1 MQPAKCIVFDA
12 NKRAT
17 VLYTIQPPV
26 ASLQTYVCTCV
37 PFIHLSVTLVPV
49 VCGASMAVHRCYLYA
64 CQHNFQPPCNH
75 CQAGAL
81 QEGLLCKM
89 CPTTSCYTVV
99 FSASPLQPLE
109 MQGII
114 LFIYFGLVGYIRTCT
129 VLTKYLC
136 LSPLSH
142 YVISTMLSLADM
154 VHRRSVLLSQCACI
168 SVDNYIYIV

>member
-1 MQPAKCIVFDA
+1 MYMCTLHCICQSLWSQWHVVHPWPYTV
-12 NKRAT
+12 AT
-17 VLYTIQPPV
+17 YMPV
-26 ASLQTYVCTCV
+26 STT
-37 PFIHLSVTLVPV
+37 FNH
-49 VCGASMAVHRCYLYA
+49 
-64 CQHNFQPPCNH
+64 H

-89 CPTTSCYTVV
+89 CPTTSCYSVL

-129 VLTKYLC
+129 VLTKHLC

-154 VHRRSVLLSQCACI
+154 DHRRSVLLSQCVCI
-168 SVDNYIYIV
+168 SVDNYIYVM

>member
-49 VCGASMAVHRCYLYA
+49 VCGACLAVHRCYLYT
-64 CQHNFQPPCNH
+64 CQHNFQSPCNH

-89 CPTTSCYTVV
+89 CPTTSCYSVL
-99 FSASPLQPLE
+99 FSASPPQPLD

-114 LFIYFGLVGYIRTCT
+114 LFIGYIRTCT
-129 VLTKYLC
+129 VLTKHLC
-136 LSPLSH
+136 LLPLSH

-154 VHRRSVLLSQCACI
+154 DHRRSVLLSQCVCI
-168 SVDNYIYIV
+168 SVDNYIYVM